1 MNGDTIFAL
10 ASGKGRAGVS
20 VIRIS
25 GPNTMAAV
33 KAITGKELPIPR
45 TAARRWFID
54 PQDQSQIDDGL
65 LIWFPNPGSFTGE
78 DCAEIQGHGGLAVIS
93 ALLKTLGNLSGLR
106 LAEPGEFTR
115 RAFQNGKMDLTEAE
129 GLIDLID
136 AETEAQ
142 RKQAL
147 AQSKGALGA
156 LYEGWSDRLKRILAY
171 YEAEIDFADED
182 LPEDLGQRLAPD
194 INALLDE
201 MDRHLND
208 NRRGERLRDGVQVAI
223 IGPPNAGKSSLL
235 NSLAQREAAIVSDI
249 AGTTRDVVEVH
260 LDLGGYPVI
269 LSDTAGI
276 REKTEDVIE
285 LEGIRRAQQVAEN
298 SDLTLCVVDGSEMGS
313 LKIAQDLLNDKN
325 GMIIFNKSDKI
336 SGEVKADNAD
346 IGYPLFA
353 LSVKSGAGL
362 DQLLHNISGK
372 VAGLFGASDMP
383 YLTRERHRQ
392 AVLEAKEALEK
403 VSLAPEM
410 VLAAEDI
417 RIGMRALGRITGTV
431 GVEDLLDVIFR
442 DFCIGK

>member
-1 MNGDTIFAL
+1 MSGDTIFAL

-25 GPNTMAAV
+25 GDKAGDAV
-33 KAITGKELPIPR
+33 KAITGKDLPLAR
-45 TAARRWFID
+45 QAARRWFLD
-54 PQDQSQIDDGL
+54 PSDSNSQIDDGL
-65 LIWFPNPGSFTGE
+65 LIWFPGPNSFTGE

-93 ALLKTLGNLSGLR
+93 AMLRILGEQSGLR

-156 LYEGWSDRLKRILAY
+156 LYEGWSERLKRILAY

-182 LPEDLGQRLAPD
+182 LPEDVGQRLGPN
-194 INALLDE
+194 ILALLNE
-201 MDRHLND
+201 MNQHLND

-235 NSLAQREAAIVSDI
+235 NTLAQREAAIVSDI
-249 AGTTRDVVEVH
+249 AGTTRDIVEVH

-269 LSDTAGI
+269 ISDTAGI
-276 REKTEDVIE
+276 REQTDDVIE
-285 LEGIRRAQQVAEN
+285 LEGIRRAHQAA
-298 SDLTLCVVDGSEMGS
+298 SDADLTLCVVDGSEIS
-313 LKIAQDLLNDKN
+313 ALSTAQELLGDRH
-325 GMIIFNKSDKI
+325 GLIILNKSDKL
-336 SGEVKADNAD
+336 SGDQIVDSD
-346 IGYPLFA
+346 QSVYGI
-353 LSVKSGAGL
+353 SVKTGNGL
-362 DQLLHNISGK
+362 DELLKILSGQ
-372 VAGLFGASDMP
+372 VASLFGASDMP

-392 AVLEAKEALEK
+392 AVMEAKQALGK
-403 VSLAPEM
+403 VPYAPEM

-417 RIGMRALGRITGTV
+417 RIAMRALGRITGTV
-431 GVEDLLDVIFR
+431 GVEELLDVIFR
-442 DFCIGK
+442 